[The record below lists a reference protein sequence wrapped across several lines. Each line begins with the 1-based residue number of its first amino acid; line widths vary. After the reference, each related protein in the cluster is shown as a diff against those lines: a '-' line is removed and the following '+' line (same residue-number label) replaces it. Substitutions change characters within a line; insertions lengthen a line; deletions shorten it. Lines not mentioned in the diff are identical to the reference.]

1 MRDWT
6 ANRWLSFLLAPI
18 VIASLSACAG
28 TPAPNPG
35 IAEHMPVD
43 ALGQSGYSA
52 LPAETYPLH
61 RNDVLSVT
69 VFREPDLSNNAVTI
83 AGDGT
88 IALPLAGPVVAE
100 GLTATQLARTI
111 EDILR
116 TKGLKRPDVAVNVT
130 DYASHLVTVEGAV
143 EEPGIYQFKPGTRL
157 SGALALATGPARVA
171 KVSEVAVFRDVPGGI
186 AVAKFDYAA
195 ITEGTMMDPLI
206 QPGDR
211 VVMGLSGLSQFW
223 QDLLKALPVFAVFT
237 RL

>member
-1 MRDWT
+1 M
-6 ANRWLSFLLAPI
+6 
-18 VIASLSACAG
+18 
-28 TPAPNPG
+28 
-35 IAEHMPVD
+35 
-43 ALGQSGYSA
+43 
-52 LPAETYPLH
+52 
-61 RNDVLSVT
+61 
-69 VFREPDLSNNAVTI
+69 TI
-83 AGDGT
+83 GGDGT

-100 GLTATQLARTI
+100 GLTTAQLARTI
-111 EDILR
+111 EEILR

-195 ITEGTMMDPLI
+195 ISEGKMMDPLI

-211 VVMGLSGLSQFW
+211 IVMGLSGLSQFW
-223 QDLLKALPVFAVFT
+223 QDLLKALPAFAIFT